1 MQCIQK
7 VKSIV
12 VATFFVFNFFLSTAI
27 AQESANA
34 TGGNALGSGG
44 SVSYSVGQ
52 VAYQTHTGTSGS
64 VAEGLQQP
72 YEISV
77 VTSSEEITLIGID
90 IQAYP
95 NPATDFLILSVESKV
110 NQHVESLAYEL
121 IDMNG
126 RVLEKKNISASHT
139 NIQMGHL
146 APATYFLKV
155 YHAAPATSFRQS
167 FSVQTKTF
175 KIIKK

>member
-1 MQCIQK
+1 MPCKQK

-12 VATFFVFNFFLSTAI
+12 VATLFVFNFSLYTAI

-34 TGGNALGSGG
+34 TGGNASGSGG

-52 VAYQTHTGTSGS
+52 VAYQTLTGISGS

-90 IQAYP
+90 IQVYP
-95 NPATDFLILSVESKV
+95 NPATNFLLLSVESEM
-110 NQHVESLAYEL
+110 NQHVQLFAYEL
-121 IDMNG
+121 LNMNG
-126 RVLEKKNISASHT
+126 RVLEKKTIFASHT

-146 APATYFLKV
+146 VPATYFLKV
-155 YHAAPATSFRQS
+155 YPSAIATSFRQS
-167 FSVQTKTF
+167 SSVQSKTF

>member
-1 MQCIQK
+1 MQYKQK
-7 VKSIV
+7 VKTIV
-12 VATFFVFNFFLSTAI
+12 VAALFVYNISLSTAI
-27 AQESANA
+27 AQESANT
-34 TGGNALGSGG
+34 TGGNASGSGG

-64 VAEGLQQP
+64 VAEGLQQA

-77 VTSSEEITLIGID
+77 VTSSEKITLIGID

-95 NPATDFLILSVESKV
+95 NPATDFLILSVESKM
-110 NQHVESLAYEL
+110 NQHVESFAYEL
-121 IDMNG
+121 LDING

-146 APATYFLKV
+146 IPATYFLKV

-167 FSVQTKTF
+167 SSVQTKTF